1 MEFETPE
8 KDKHLGKKKK
18 IKSMI
23 LAFGELLCVCVC
35 VCERVLN
42 SFEIIV
48 LCLFCLFF
56 NTLKAFRRISHTT
69 LVIAI

>member
-8 KDKHLGKKKK
+8 KDKHLGKIKK

-23 LAFGELLCVCVC
+23 LAFGELVCM
-35 VCERVLN
+35 CERVLN
-42 SFEIIV
+42 SFEMIV

-56 NTLKAFRRISHTT
+56 NTLKAFRKISHTT